1 MREYIFLSTNCGTIE
16 RPNKSIKAVLKM
28 ELVQIG
34 LALTGLLVALKIWIK
49 LTATR
54 LTPLFIVRFRHIC
67 QAASCEGIRL
77 IRAHRREYSDKGLNI
92 KLIGMSRFFLLQLPP
107 VIKALELGKVYKTYT
122 HLQRTF
128 ERAQKQGILQIISSE
143 KAHRRFLIETIVFLG
158 IVDFIKVLCSK
169 EHRKSLVKQ
178 MYNIEIVRTK

>member
-1 MREYIFLSTNCGTIE
+1 
-16 RPNKSIKAVLKM
+16 M
-28 ELVQIG
+28 ELIQIELVLLG
-34 LALTGLLVALKIWIK
+34 VISALLLWIK
-49 LTATR
+49 LTTVR
-54 LTPLFIVRFRHIC
+54 LSPLFISRFSHIH
-67 QAASCEGIRL
+67 QSVNCEGIRL
-77 IRAHRREYSDKGLNI
+77 IRAHRREYSDKDLNI